1 MSFGAKVGNLG
12 RDLFSDLR
20 LFVQSRFVPRAP
32 LRGKA
37 ENHSKKVGQESTSG
51 SPTQ

>member
-12 RDLFSDLR
+12 RDLFNDFCL
-20 LFVQSRFVPRAP
+20 LVQSRFVPRAP

-37 ENHSKKVGQESTSG
+37 ENHSQKVGQESTLG